1 MKTTLL
7 ISCQKA
13 TELIE
18 QQQDVNLDFKTGLK
32 LKFHLLLCK
41 TCQQYSKQSNLMQS
55 FMSKYFKKEGSTTET
70 TIDNIALKEKIIS
83 KLK

>member
-1 MKTTLL
+1 MKPTLF

-13 TELIE
+13 TILIE
-18 QQQDVNLDFKTGLK
+18 KQQDVKLDFKTGLK

-41 TCQQYSKQSNLMQS
+41 TCQQYNKQSVLMQNI
-55 FMSKYFKKEGSTTET
+55 MSKYFKNEGSTNEVDK
-70 TIDNIALKEKIIS
+70 DNTALKEKIMS